1 MKLDCNSSKWIPP
14 TQSCHIRSLLS
25 AHPPHP
31 QHTHTPIRVCAVN
44 NKSCVTSQITQTAYH
59 LFIVV
64 YHNNSS
70 VRTKATASQ
79 TRAFVNELGR
89 LPDLKINWQCC
100 WFLSLRVCLAL
111 SYLPTRDKIETVL
124 RKYRISLRW
133 SVSVQLDY
141 TVVSCWSPGK
151 TTDW

>member
-1 MKLDCNSSKWIPP
+1 MDSAHTILSHSLIVICPPPPP
-14 TQSCHIRSLLS
+14 T
-25 AHPPHP
+25 
-31 QHTHTPIRVCAVN
+31 HTHTPIRVYGVN

-100 WFLSLRVCLAL
+100 WFLSVYL
-111 SYLPTRDKIETVL
+111 SVLFFLFVFLFPCLPTRDKRDRRLWGSTENILFCDGFCTFVFNL
-124 RKYRISLRW
+124 TCC
-133 SVSVQLDY
+133 V
-141 TVVSCWSPGK
+141 
-151 TTDW
+151 